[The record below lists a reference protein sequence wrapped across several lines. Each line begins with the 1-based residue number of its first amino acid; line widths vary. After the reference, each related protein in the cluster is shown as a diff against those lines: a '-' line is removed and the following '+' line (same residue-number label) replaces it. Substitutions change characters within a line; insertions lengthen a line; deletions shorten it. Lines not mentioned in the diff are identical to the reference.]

1 MGEFFEKLTQNRL
14 AFGAIAALAAFIV
27 AVLSTEMTSVQ
38 TLELKSYDLRFAL
51 RGEQDVSDSDIV
63 IIAFDELSLT
73 SIPARWP
80 FPRSLFA
87 RALKNLKRAGA
98 RMVLFDLELSDPD
111 YKNPTEDQALFRA
124 TREFGDVLYGANIV
138 DKGNIYELV
147 LPFEGLRRSGAQ
159 WGLINALED
168 QDGFIRR
175 YFLFLPYKDKLLAPL
190 SIVAYEKL
198 MGVKAQTSPTHGPY
212 LLGNLRIPR
221 FNSNTMLINYRGP
234 AGTFQTHSFVEVVDD
249 RSYDIG
255 EDDDNIFDEYHLPE
269 QTFRD
274 KIVFIGASAEILQ
287 DNKLTPFFEYQG
299 VKQKMPGVETHANA
313 LSTLMRGDFIRKIDF
328 RWQMLLMF
336 VLALLSV
343 SIALQARPGFGLL
356 FVSTLAA
363 LYAGFSYWTFTELLV
378 WVDVVSPTLA
388 ILFAYIGGV
397 VQQVVIERR
406 EKGRVRKTFQ
416 QYVAPSVVD
425 TMLESGEEPEYGGQ
439 KKELTVLFS
448 DIRGFTTFTERHT
461 PEFVVTSLNEYLTA
475 MTEIV
480 IKHLGTLD
488 KYVGDAIMAVYGA
501 PVDIGNHAER
511 ACATACE
518 MIASLRDLQRRWSQ
532 DSRDY
537 FQIGIGINTGPMI
550 VGNLGSQQ
558 LFDYTVIGD
567 EVNLAARLEGTT
579 KQYWT
584 SIIISESTYLMAKE
598 KAIARELDLVR
609 VKGKIKPVKIYELR
623 SMEPIPDIE
632 YDLLIRVYSRALELY
647 KQQRWYEALKQ
658 FKRVLHYF
666 PSDGPS
672 RVYIR
677 RCLDFIEM
685 PPPADWD
692 GVYEFTSK

>member
-14 AFGAIAALAAFIV
+14 AFGTITAIAAFVI
-27 AVLSTEMTSVQ
+27 AVISTELTSVK

-51 RGEQDVSDSDIV
+51 RGEIDVSDSDIV
-63 IIAFDELSLT
+63 IVAFDELSLR

-87 RALKNLKRAGA
+87 RALTNLKRAGA
-98 RMVLFDLELSDPD
+98 RMVLFDLELSEPD
-111 YKNPTEDQALFRA
+111 YKNPEEDQALFRA

-138 DKGNIYELV
+138 NKGNYYDLV
-147 LPFEGLRRSGAQ
+147 LPFEGLRRSGAG

-190 SIVAYEKL
+190 SLVAYEKL
-198 MGVKAQTSPTHGPY
+198 MGAKPQGSSSSGPY
-212 LLGNLRIPR
+212 HLGSLRIPR
-221 FNSNTMLINYRGP
+221 INSNTMLINYRGP
-234 AGTFQTHSFVEVVDD
+234 AGTFQTHSFVEVIDD
-249 RSYDIG
+249 RSFDIG

-287 DNKLTPFFEYQG
+287 DNKLTPFFEYNG

-313 LSTLMRGDFIRKIDF
+313 LSTLLRGDFISRLDF
-328 RWQMLLMF
+328 RWQMLIML
-336 VLALLSV
+336 VLALLSAF
-343 SIALQARPGFGLL
+343 IALRARPVLGLL
-356 FVSTLAA
+356 FVSLLAGLFAA
-363 LYAGFSYWTFTELLV
+363 LSYWSFVEMQL
-378 WVDVVSPTLA
+378 WMDVISPAMA
-388 ILFAYIGGV
+388 ILLAYVGGV

-425 TMLESGEEPEYGGQ
+425 SMLESGEEPEYGGQ
-439 KKELTVLFS
+439 KKVLTVLFS
-448 DIRGFTTFTERHT
+448 DIRSFTTFSERHT
-461 PEFVVTSLNEYLTA
+461 PEMVVYSLNEYLTA
-475 MTEIV
+475 MTEII

-488 KYVGDAIMAVYGA
+488 KFVGDEIMAVYGA

-567 EVNLAARLEGTT
+567 EVNLGARLEGAN

-584 SIIISESTYLMAKE
+584 SIIISEATYRMAQE

-609 VKGKIKPVKIYELR
+609 VKGKKKPVKIYELR

-632 YDLLIRVYSRALELY
+632 YDLLIGVYSKALELY

-672 RVYIR
+672 RVYTR